1 MQDTILSRIITLSS
15 SVNRR
20 WCEREVMPEKFNA
33 ARRVRNIL
41 STARAQN
48 EHDSTLSA
56 WGTTFQILDVP
67 DYQYE
72 TFRLLKLLTEQVD
85 NLAREVEGFDLDQ
98 SDYQVTFDN
107 LQNILKVTNL
117 DAEWSNHK
125 RYITD
130 EVIRQVGLFSQMS
143 PVDEQVVPAENFE
156 DLKQDLDAFLAEV
169 MDNVTDDRLRA
180 FVVKQTRIILQGIRE
195 YPIRGEDAIRDG

>member
-1 MQDTILSRIITLSS
+1 MLDGEDIGDAGYDIVADNTLTS
-15 SVNRR
+15 SVNGQ

-48 EHDSTLSA
+48 EHGNTLSA

-67 DYQYE
+67 SYQYE

-85 NLAREVEGFDLDQ
+85 NLAREVEGFGLDQ

-107 LQNILKVTNL
+107 LHNILEVTNL
-117 DAEWSNHK
+117 DAAWSGYK

-130 EVIRQVGLFSQMS
+130 EVIRQLGLFSQMS
-143 PVDEQVVPAENFE
+143 PVDEQGVPEE
-156 DLKQDLDAFLAEV
+156 DLANLKQDLDAF
-169 MDNVTDDRLRA
+169 
-180 FVVKQTRIILQGIRE
+180 
-195 YPIRGEDAIRDG
+195 